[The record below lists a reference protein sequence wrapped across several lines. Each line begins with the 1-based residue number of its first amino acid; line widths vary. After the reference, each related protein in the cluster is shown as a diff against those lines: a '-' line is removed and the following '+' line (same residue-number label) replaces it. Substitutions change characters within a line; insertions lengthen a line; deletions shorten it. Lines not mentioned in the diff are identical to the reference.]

1 MSTSLKNPELELAFW
16 RSMKKFGEEL
26 RADPSLKEK
35 IYGDPIPY
43 LKERGLDAVIPVGEE
58 SMMLSEYIARL
69 DRFERAAVIDSLV
82 AVSEVPD
89 IGRVAVVTPVA
100 NANAG
105 ANANALANANAGA
118 NANAL
123 ANANTNANGMDA
135 NHLVDPF
142 TNVIL
147 PAEFSATEVG
157 AILLAKGLGEARLKS
172 LFKRVIGDSESLIRS
187 QKIGDSELRVAQYL
201 FRGTAFE
208 VEAAISDNEINI
220 VNTRLLWTA

>member
-89 IGRVAVVTPVA
+89 IGRVAVVTPV
-100 NANAG
+100 
-105 ANANALANANAGA
+105 ANANAGA